1 MYRHMWRADA
11 AGNLLQPLLYLLGM
25 GIGVGALVDES
36 GQSTEMLG
44 GVSYLAFLAPALI
57 ATTAMMTSA
66 TEALWPLLAGFKWT
80 NQFLAMTAT
89 PLHPVDVVSGFA
101 LWVATRA
108 VIGSAAVAAVLVLF
122 DETRS
127 WGLLAAIVF
136 GVLTGLAFAMP
147 VAAWTSTQEREIS
160 FPAIIRF
167 GLIPL
172 FLFAGAFFPIDQLPE
187 WAQPIA
193 YVTPL
198 YHGVELTRGAV
209 LGTLDLGAAAGHV
222 AVLVAY
228 AGVRLRDLPAHVH
241 DEAWSRVTDR
251 ERRSTIT
258 SGLRIVPAAA
268 LELRRPQRM
277 IERSAMVNR
286 RTWLIM
292 FSGFFEPLFYLMSIR
307 IGVGELIGD
316 VTVDGVTV
324 DYAEFVAPA
333 LLAASAMNGAI
344 YETTMNVFFKL
355 RYERLYDTVLA
366 TPMTPADV
374 ALGEIG
380 WAVIR
385 GGLYSVA
392 FLVTMTAMGMAGVAV
407 GHLGAAVQPAHRLRL
422 RLRRNGDHHVHAV
435 VGRLRVRHGG
445 NAAVV
450 PVLGDVLSRVELRA
464 VGLGRAAQPAVP
476 RRRPRA
482 FGEHGRVRLGDARP
496 HRRAARDDGRRPA
509 RRRPTDPHA
518 AVEVTSGVPDA
529 RDVTT
534 TPTAARSQRKA
545 SATDRLWASRMS
557 LR

>member
-1 MYRHMWRADA
+1 MTTPAAVRVWGSNWALYRHMWRADA

-80 NQFLAMTAT
+80 NQCLAMTAT

-187 WAQPIA
+187 WAQAIA

-228 AGVRLRDLPAHVH
+228 AM
-241 DEAWSRVTDR
+241 
-251 ERRSTIT
+251 
-258 SGLRIVPAAA
+258 SGYVIC
-268 LELRRPQRM
+268 
-277 IERSAMVNR
+277 R
-286 RTWLIM
+286 RT
-292 FSGFFEPLFYLMSIR
+292 F
-307 IGVGELIGD
+307 
-316 VTVDGVTV
+316 
-324 DYAEFVAPA
+324 
-333 LLAASAMNGAI
+333 
-344 YETTMNVFFKL
+344 TT
-355 RYERLYDTVLA
+355 RL
-366 TPMTPADV
+366 
-374 ALGEIG
+374 E
-380 WAVIR
+380 
-385 GGLYSVA
+385 
-392 FLVTMTAMGMAGVAV
+392 
-407 GHLGAAVQPAHRLRL
+407 
-422 RLRRNGDHHVHAV
+422 
-435 VGRLRVRHGG
+435 
-445 NAAVV
+445 
-450 PVLGDVLSRVELRA
+450 
-464 VGLGRAAQPAVP
+464 
-476 RRRPRA
+476 
-482 FGEHGRVRLGDARP
+482 
-496 HRRAARDDGRRPA
+496 
-509 RRRPTDPHA
+509 
-518 AVEVTSGVPDA
+518 
-529 RDVTT
+529 
-534 TPTAARSQRKA
+534 K
-545 SATDRLWASRMS
+545 
-557 LR
+557 